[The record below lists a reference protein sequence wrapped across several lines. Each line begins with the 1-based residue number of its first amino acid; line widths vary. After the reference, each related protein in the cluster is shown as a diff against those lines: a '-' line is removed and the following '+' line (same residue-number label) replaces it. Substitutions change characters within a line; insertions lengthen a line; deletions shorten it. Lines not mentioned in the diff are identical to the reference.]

1 MRRIYSKKDCNG
13 YTMMK
18 SVLFN
23 LELNNK
29 SYTWLISDI
38 EAYPQ
43 NDEIAKIFKGKE
55 YIVLSTKE
63 LVEIL
68 EKEDF
73 QWIWAVFSAIP
84 SKHSN
89 EEILQYDLPY
99 IEPINKEYNPFKD
112 TPKVQHPLAEFEICA
127 WDSSGMFLVSDDENL
142 INKFKK
148 CYPKSYEDI
157 FELRIKDNLKINEEH
172 DQVALKAKLVCRCGC
187 EKFKLFH
194 TGKQT
199 KGIFFPHLVKK
210 NKQIEIVAHC
220 ECCGHKITILD
231 TKIDGSKPLVADK
244 NVLAQFKLKDL
255 DVFNIEV
262 AYKYYV
268 DDYMTNKFVECFI
281 FIRNDKGKEVVLYE
295 G

>member
-142 INKFKK
+142 
-148 CYPKSYEDI
+148 S
-157 FELRIKDNLKINEEH
+157 
-172 DQVALKAKLVCRCGC
+172 
-187 EKFKLFH
+187 
-194 TGKQT
+194 
-199 KGIFFPHLVKK
+199 
-210 NKQIEIVAHC
+210 
-220 ECCGHKITILD
+220 
-231 TKIDGSKPLVADK
+231 
-244 NVLAQFKLKDL
+244 
-255 DVFNIEV
+255 
-262 AYKYYV
+262 
-268 DDYMTNKFVECFI
+268 
-281 FIRNDKGKEVVLYE
+281 
-295 G
+295 